1 MSIDREMDKEDLV
14 HKYHGILLSHKK
26 KENEIMLFATTW
38 TDPEIS
44 ILIKSDRERQ
54 VLYDRELICG
64 ILKKL

>member
-1 MSIDREMDKEDLV
+1 MGYYSAT
-14 HKYHGILLSHKK
+14 KK
-26 KENEIMLFATTW
+26 KRKENEIMLFVTTW

-54 VLYDRELICG
+54 VLYDRGLLCR

>member
-1 MSIDREMDKEDLV
+1 MGYYSATQ
-14 HKYHGILLSHKK
+14 